1 MPQAKLPDINN
12 AWVRY
17 RNFGLQCIMERNYVG
32 AIAAINEINA
42 LFPDAYRVEVNTL
55 KYIQSTQDELVAKC
69 TKCNEETNIAELHIF
84 DLLLTTVNS
93 IILNKETEK
102 AWICKSCETINMREK
117 TRMIRREH
125 KKPNYDGVIAEPPK
139 RVDGIQGRTEY
150 HNNMVKWFYDALEEL
165 DHQLGKYR
173 AEYKPAEWEEDANYQ
188 GDEDADRD

>member
-1 MPQAKLPDINN
+1 VPQAKLPDINN

-42 LFPDAYRVEVNTL
+42 LFPDAYRVEVNTPKHL
-55 KYIQSTQDELVAKC
+55 QSVQDTLVAIC
-69 TKCNEETNIAELHIF
+69 VGCDVEVNINELHVF
-84 DLLLTTVNS
+84 DLLLTSINS
-93 IILNKETEK
+93 MILNKPTEK
-102 AWICKSCETINMREK
+102 VWVCKSCNKINMREK

-125 KKPNYDGVIAEPPK
+125 KKPNYDGVISEPPK

-173 AEYKPAEWEEDANYQ
+173 AEYKPLEWEEDVNYQ
-188 GDEDADRD
+188 GDEDADRN

>member
-1 MPQAKLPDINN
+1 MQAKLPDINN

-42 LFPDAYRVEVNTL
+42 LFPDAYRVEVNTP

-93 IILNKETEK
+93 IILK
-102 AWICKSCETINMREK
+102 K
-117 TRMIRREH
+117 TAGTAFIYDDLAAKDFIPNLDSANREH
-125 KKPNYDGVIAEPPK
+125 KKPN
-139 RVDGIQGRTEY
+139 
-150 HNNMVKWFYDALEEL
+150 
-165 DHQLGKYR
+165 
-173 AEYKPAEWEEDANYQ
+173 
-188 GDEDADRD
+188 